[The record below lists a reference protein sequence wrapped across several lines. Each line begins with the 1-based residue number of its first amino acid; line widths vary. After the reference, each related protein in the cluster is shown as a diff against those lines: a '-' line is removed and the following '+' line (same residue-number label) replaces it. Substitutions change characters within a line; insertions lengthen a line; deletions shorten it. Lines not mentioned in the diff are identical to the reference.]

1 MSNTTTNTIS
11 LLEWA
16 QSGISR
22 ERATYLWDTY
32 VVSRSGD
39 WKTSVQAHVPSDLAD
54 EVAEAMAFFGAQV
67 DVRVEKVSQPGV
79 WMLGSRGYYHYI
91 GA

>member
-1 MSNTTTNTIS
+1 MSTTTNTIS

-22 ERATYLWDTY
+22 DRATYLWDTY
-32 VVSRSGD
+32 VFSRSGD
-39 WKTSVQAHVPSDLAD
+39 WKASVTADVPFALVE
-54 EVAEAMAFFGAQV
+54 EVKEAMAFFGAPV
-67 DVRVEKVSQPGV
+67 DVAHESKSRPGV
-79 WMLGSRGYYHYI
+79 WLLGSRGYYHHT